1 MTLATSVSVHPLSP
15 TIGAEIAGV
24 DIAQPLTPD
33 VVGAIRDALNTHH
46 VVFFRDQSLTAEQQA
61 AFARQFGIV
70 TEAHPVLP
78 SIDESPEVL
87 AIDGKVDRA
96 SWWHTDVTFLE
107 TPAMG
112 SILYMLE
119 SPEVGGDTM
128 WASLQDAYDGLA
140 PPVRAMCDQLI
151 AIHHDPWFAADVA
164 ERGGYEWDGTWR
176 DKLLPALHPVVRTH
190 PETGRN
196 GLFVNRQFTR
206 TLFGL
211 SDNESNAILEMLYH
225 HCVKPEY
232 TCRFRWRA
240 GSVAFWDNRATLHY
254 ALDDYGTAARYAHRV
269 TLRGDKPFGPAM
281 PLPARADGPCP
292 PGWGPTSAS
301 PRRRS
306 SGPTS
311 TTASWSWP
319 WWPARPCE
327 RAHRIAAGQ
336 AFGFAVLVAVSAAA
350 AAVLFEFSSAVVG
363 LLGLVP
369 LAIGLHG
376 LVGLARGHRGRCG
389 GGERGARDNAPA
401 APLALEARAARRG
414 SESDGGRARHHRLG
428 R

>member
-1 MTLATSVSVHPLSP
+1 MSTSRPLEP
-15 TIGAEIAGV
+15 A
-24 DIAQPLTPD
+24 
-33 VVGAIRDALNTHH
+33 VVGAVRGPLDTHH
-46 VVFFRDQSLTAEQQA
+46 VVFFRDQSLMPAHQA

-78 SIDESPEVL
+78 SVDESPEVL

-107 TPAMG
+107 TPAMA

-119 SPEVGGDTM
+119 APEVGGDTM

-140 PPVRAMCDQLI
+140 APVRALCDQLI

-176 DKLLPALHPVVRTH
+176 DNFLPALHPVVRTH

-206 TLFGL
+206 SLFGL
-211 SDNESNAILEMLYH
+211 SDNESNAILEMLYN

-232 TCRFRWRA
+232 TCRFRWRS
-240 GSVAFWDNRATLHY
+240 GSVAF
-254 ALDDYGTAARYAHRV
+254 GT
-269 TLRGDKPFGPAM
+269 TEP
-281 PLPARADGPCP
+281 PCTTPSTTTGTP
-292 PGWGPTSAS
+292 PGSHTGARCAATSPS
-301 PRRRS
+301 
-306 SGPTS
+306 
-311 TTASWSWP
+311 
-319 WWPARPCE
+319 ARPCRFPRFPPPSPWRRRRPADLGLAAAAFLATNVDNCLVIMAMVAGAPLP

-336 AFGFAVLVAVSAAA
+336 VFGFAVLVAASAAA
-350 AAVLFEFSSAVVG
+350 AALLYEFTTAVVG

-369 LAIGLHG
+369 LAIGVHG
-376 LVGLARGHRGRCG
+376 LVGCDRRAGRGPRRRHPCAARGRPTARWDGRS
-389 GGERGARDNAPA
+389 
-401 APLALEARAARRG
+401 L
-414 SESDGGRARHHRLG
+414 RL
-428 R
+428 RS